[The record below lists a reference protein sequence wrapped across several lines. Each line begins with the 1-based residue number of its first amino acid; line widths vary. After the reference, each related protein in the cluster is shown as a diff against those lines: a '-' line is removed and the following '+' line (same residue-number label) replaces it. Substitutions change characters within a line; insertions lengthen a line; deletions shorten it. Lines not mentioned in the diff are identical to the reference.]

1 VIEPA
6 RQVHTFG
13 MPCAIDVCFCDSSW
27 RVVHVVAPLRP
38 RRVTR
43 WVARARYAV
52 EAPAG
57 ALKDIEPGDQL
68 SLSER

>member
-1 VIEPA
+1 M
-6 RQVHTFG
+6 RY
-13 MPCAIDVCFCDSSW
+13 AIDVCFCDRSW
-27 RVVHVVAPLRP
+27 RVLHVVAPLGP

-43 WVARARYAV
+43 WVLRARYAV

-57 ALKDIEPGDQL
+57 TLEGVEPGDQL